1 MGTQRAGSWV
11 RRLGAGVLA
20 AMLAA
25 MVLATPAHA
34 SLGGSAEAT
43 GMRGQAPEVRL
54 EVSANGAISAVQPI
68 LDRLTRDPILSGRQE
83 VAAQVATPEP
93 PSGTESRTQP
103 ERRIPGLVTVEEISA
118 GTERIQDGEL
128 SAQARTG
135 EVHVGLLGL
144 DVLRVGGVHAE
155 ASTHPT
161 EEPTASAGEPS
172 VHFFGRQV
180 PLPVDEPVDI
190 DQYLSTADAL
200 EALETALP
208 GLTTLVQTL
217 GGVFEAGGGV
227 QVRMG
232 RTEQADAATGSAAA
246 VGFYA
251 AVHLELDARICIPNL
266 SGDCLAEV
274 TIRTDAT
281 VLDLVLAE
289 TAVERPEM
297 LPVIERIDWTLVVP
311 LTAAVALVL
320 FGLGLGLGRWRRR
333 QRRPGSQQPGSGGAD
348 PGGQPESPA
357 QRIGRR

>member
-1 MGTQRAGSWV
+1 MGTQQAGSWAV
-11 RRLGAGVLA
+11 RLGSGIIA
-20 AMLAA
+20 AMLVAT
-25 MVLATPAHA
+25 VLATPAYA

-54 EVSANGAISAVQPI
+54 EVSASGAISAVQPI

-83 VAAQVATPEP
+83 IAAEVTTPDP
-93 PSGTESRTQP
+93 PSGTESQTQP

-118 GTERIQDGEL
+118 RTERVQDGDL

-135 EVHVGLLGL
+135 QVHVGLLGL

-155 ASTHPT
+155 VSTHPT
-161 EEPTASAGEPS
+161 EEPTASAGRPS
-172 VHFFGRQV
+172 VQFFGRQV

-232 RTEQADAATGSAAA
+232 RTEQADVGTGSATA

-251 AVHLELDARICIPNL
+251 AVHLDLDAHICIPNL
-266 SGDCLAEV
+266 SGECLAEV
-274 TIRTDAT
+274 TIRTDAA

-289 TAVERPEM
+289 TSVERPEM
-297 LPVIERIDWTLVVP
+297 LPVIERIDWTLVLP

-320 FGLGLGLGRWRRR
+320 FGLGLGLGLWRRR
-333 QRRPGSQQPGSGGAD
+333 QRAAGTGAAD
-348 PGGQPESPA
+348 PGGQPGSPA
-357 QRIGRR
+357 QRVGRR